1 MKLVRI
7 GFTTD
12 GSTFRIF
19 TSTVYL
25 KSYNSLMLV
34 HINTLAN
41 TYLFYSCEDL
51 VYAMPMYHTSSLYR
65 SI

>member
-25 KSYNSLMLV
+25 KSYNMN
-34 HINTLAN
+34 INALAN